1 MITYSTYLTV
11 GAFSLFLLRCLWI
24 GLAFATW
31 MNLLTVGMVN
41 DIFVENQND
50 DYEYDEV
57 ADQADFDAF

>member
-1 MITYSTYLTV
+1 
-11 GAFSLFLLRCLWI
+11 
-24 GLAFATW
+24 

-57 ADQADFDAF
+57 ADQADFAREVLILAQTNVIIFELALAN